1 MNYLILTDCFY
12 PENKS
17 ASRHIYDLACELY
30 NNKNNIT
37 IIYPAYNNEIFYDKR
52 FETKIIK
59 LSDFKK
65 LNFFIRGIFELF
77 LPFQFLS
84 KISQMKNNVDKII
97 VYSPSIFFG
106 LIFNIFKKK
115 FNCKI
120 ILLLRDVFPD
130 WAKQI
135 GIFKNFSFA
144 FLFLKFIAKFQY
156 RNADIIC
163 LQSKKDFKIINNFYK
178 FTTKKIILY
187 NWIKINNI
195 CKIKNK
201 KLNKIKK
208 FVFAGT
214 IGPVQNWENIIYAV
228 KTVNKIN
235 QNIKFYFIGN
245 GSLKN
250 KIKKLTTN
258 CRNLKFIDTLN
269 EKKFL
274 DFLSNCDAGI
284 LSLNKKIIFDNFPGK
299 FFSYMETNLPVIAD
313 INKKHELTYLIK
325 KNNIGLCNDPDDKE
339 KLVQNILYLYKK
351 LNNKKYEVEIRKQY
365 KRLIATKFSSKY
377 AANKIINI

>member
-106 LIFNIFKKK
+106 LIFNILKKK

>member
-17 ASRHIYDLACELY
+17 ASRHIYDLACELH

-106 LIFNIFKKK
+106 LIFNILKKK

-156 RNADIIC
+156 RNADTIC